1 VDAVIL
7 FLPSARLDD
16 EKLGLSLQLW
26 TVFIVESPEYVLLQ
40 VKLSAVRGNNLARI
54 TSMGGNAD
62 DGHIGITV
70 RYRVRKLDNFDQ
82 CLISSEILSHEHCE
96 TKLLEEALKASC
108 VLRGPIPL
116 CIEGWASKSFVVY
129 DKGKTPW
136 HGNHG
141 VDLVKVGEK
150 YSSWLHFNSE
160 SAVHLQSPDIKTL
173 AKKG

>member
-1 VDAVIL
+1 
-7 FLPSARLDD
+7 
-16 EKLGLSLQLW
+16 
-26 TVFIVESPEYVLLQ
+26 
-40 VKLSAVRGNNLARI
+40 
-54 TSMGGNAD
+54 MGRNAD
-62 DGHIGITV
+62 DGHIGVTV
-70 RYRVRKLDNFDQ
+70 CYRVRKLNNFDQ
-82 CLISSEILSHEHCE
+82 SLISSEILSHEHCE

-108 VLRGPIPL
+108 VLRGPIPAKKLPSLVFDFIISLPL
-116 CIEGWASKSFVVY
+116 CIEGWAGKSFVVY

-160 SAVHLQSPDIKTL
+160 SAVHLRSSDFKTL